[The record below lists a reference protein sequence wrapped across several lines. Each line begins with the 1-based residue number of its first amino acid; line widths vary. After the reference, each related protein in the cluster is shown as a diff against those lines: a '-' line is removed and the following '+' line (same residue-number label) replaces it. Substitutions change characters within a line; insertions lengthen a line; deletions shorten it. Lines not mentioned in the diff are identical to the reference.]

1 MDSNCESDFLHD
13 PRDLNSHYF
22 GCLRSSERE
31 AFLDRLPARSQ
42 AHIREEESHITQL
55 RLIFENRH
63 HTDEGLLLRRHK
75 QSLHRWRK
83 ISKTGRDAE
92 SRPPAPAQQ
101 NAFVEDVDIYA
112 SMIFFKDSR
121 PHTLPEFLPEEFP
134 DQKIPLKRLLY
145 DEDPTRNPLTR
156 DCPDSMIRYFHVPA
170 NDMKWVEVRCG
181 SCCRRIRSYTV

>member
-1 MDSNCESDFLHD
+1 MDSNCQSDFRHD

-22 GCLRSSERE
+22 GCLRFSEQA

-42 AHIREEESHITQL
+42 AHIREEECRISQL
-55 RLIFENRH
+55 RLIIENRH
-63 HTDEGLLLRRHK
+63 HTDVELLILFRRHK

-83 ISKTGRDAE
+83 TNKAGEDAA
-92 SRPPAPAQQ
+92 SRPSAPVSQDTAI
-101 NAFVEDVDIYA
+101 EDVDIHS

-134 DQKIPLKRLLY
+134 DQKIPLTRLLY

-156 DCPDSMIRYFHVPA
+156 DCPDGMIRYFHVPA
-170 NDMKWVEVRCG
+170 NDMKWVEVC
-181 SCCRRIRSYTV
+181 Y